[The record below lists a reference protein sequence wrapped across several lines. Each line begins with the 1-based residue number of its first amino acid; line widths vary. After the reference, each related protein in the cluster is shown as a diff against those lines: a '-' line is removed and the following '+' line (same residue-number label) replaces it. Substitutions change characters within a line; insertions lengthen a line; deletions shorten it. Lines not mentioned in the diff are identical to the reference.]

1 MTSYEIVVYA
11 PDAPPRTV
19 HMGTSEADMH
29 SHLNAVEGTLQATCA
44 TAHIEIIK
52 GRRSRWISYHQ
63 GVRIETAL
71 PALQASEGEARGRHP
86 AHPGALK

>member
-11 PDAPPRTV
+11 PDAPPQTV

-44 TAHIEIIK
+44 TAHIEISK
-52 GRRSRWISYHQ
+52 GRRSRWISYRQ
-63 GVRIETAL
+63 GVRIEGAL
-71 PALQASEGEARGRHP
+71 PAPQASEGEARSRHP
-86 AHPGALK
+86 APPGALK